1 MSCKKVKTTKYL
13 TRKSPAY
20 HAAACAG
27 ETKLGNDK
35 EEWTSVADK
44 RGVYTWKKTMKAA
57 QGNLFALYTFSPDK
71 AGESWSYGDLP
82 SGWWWVG
89 SGGGSAGFEQD
100 EQFSGPK
107 SGQTKM
113 RKFLETYFAGLKKK
127 GILTHYAIRN
137 SYPKMSG
144 GAYNL
149 KTLPKEFRDPQYGN
163 NPNYYLAFEKD
174 NVGMFDE
181 KNDTF
186 YRTGRHITGLGSRWR
201 NPNATFVVTDKNKH
215 KFKIHSKNL
224 EIMQSW
230 PELGIAEIQY
240 KGANKLTRKNYPM

>member
-1 MSCKKVKTTKYL
+1 MPCKKVKTTKYR

-27 ETKLGNDK
+27 EIKLGNDK

-44 RGVYTWKKTMKAA
+44 RGVYTWRKTMKAA
-57 QGNLFALYTFSPDK
+57 QGNLFALYTFSADK
-71 AGESWSYGDLP
+71 SGESWSYGSLP

-89 SGGGSAGFEQD
+89 SGGGSGAFEQD

-137 SYPKMSG
+137 TYPK
-144 GAYNL
+144 
-149 KTLPKEFRDPQYGN
+149 P
-163 NPNYYLAFEKD
+163 
-174 NVGMFDE
+174 
-181 KNDTF
+181 
-186 YRTGRHITGLGSRWR
+186 
-201 NPNATFVVTDKNKH
+201 
-215 KFKIHSKNL
+215 
-224 EIMQSW
+224 
-230 PELGIAEIQY
+230 
-240 KGANKLTRKNYPM
+240 